1 MRRVA
6 LIIAIACCCLLA
18 PLAAGHAQV
27 QAEVFIAIDKSSQRM
42 TVAVDGRERYRWP
55 ISTGRHGGQPSG
67 TFQPQRLER
76 TWFSR
81 KYDWSPMPHS
91 IFFYKGYAIHG
102 TNYVSRLGNR
112 ASHGC
117 VRLHPG
123 HAATLFALVRRAG
136 KSRTVIVVSN
146 SRVVAGNR

>member
-1 MRRVA
+1 MY
-6 LIIAIACCCLLA
+6 
-18 PLAAGHAQV
+18 PL
-27 QAEVFIAIDKSSQRM
+27 
-42 TVAVDGRERYRWP
+42 
-55 ISTGRHGGQPSG
+55 
-67 TFQPQRLER
+67 
-76 TWFSR
+76 
-81 KYDWSPMPHS
+81 
-91 IFFYKGYAIHG
+91 AIHG